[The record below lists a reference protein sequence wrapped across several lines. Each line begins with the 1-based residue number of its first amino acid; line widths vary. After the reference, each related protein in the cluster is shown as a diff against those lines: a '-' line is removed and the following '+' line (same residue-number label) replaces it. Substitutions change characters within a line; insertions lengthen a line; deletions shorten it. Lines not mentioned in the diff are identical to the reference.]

1 MLGGKDTDRW
11 RLYFRPQG
19 AKYLCANFIPGF
31 LPLFSVSSTLSIIF
45 SVFYFSLFNLLLP
58 YKNFLKHFGLSRWK

>member
-45 SVFYFSLFNLLLP
+45 TKNLYTPNNVSKLIEA
-58 YKNFLKHFGLSRWK
+58 